1 MQWIPVKFGITVD
14 DRKNDTKTPIHQLQI
29 MISLTT
35 LERILIKIC
44 LRQNKSTFSY
54 HIARSVNHAF
64 RIGLTS
70 EIDQRMLSIANVSLK
85 FIIRLIMMTFNVLY
99 LILHVSPTTCSGLI

>member
-1 MQWIPVKFGITVD
+1 MQWIPVKFCITVD

-35 LERILIKIC
+35 LERIFVFAKINQLFPITLRAVLIMFFVYV
-44 LRQNKSTFSY
+44 LR
-54 HIARSVNHAF
+54 
-64 RIGLTS
+64 S
-70 EIDQRMLSIANVSLK
+70 EIDQHMLSVANVSLK